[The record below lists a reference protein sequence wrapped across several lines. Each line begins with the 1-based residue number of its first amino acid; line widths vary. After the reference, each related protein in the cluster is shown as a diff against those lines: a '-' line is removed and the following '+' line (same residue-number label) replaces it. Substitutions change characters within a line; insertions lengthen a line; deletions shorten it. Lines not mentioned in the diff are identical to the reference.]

1 MPRSNRPRGH
11 RDEDRSLVLSGF
23 RRTEIRRGAEWNVQ
37 AISAAAAAKT
47 YRCPDCG
54 QEIPPATGHLV
65 IWRADGILGDAD
77 DLAQR
82 RHWHTHCWRAR

>member
-11 RDEDRSLVLSGF
+11 RDEDLSRVLSGF
-23 RRTEIRRGAEWNVQ
+23 RRTETRRGAEWNVQ
-37 AISAAAAAKT
+37 VIAAAAAVKT

-54 QEIPPATGHLV
+54 QEIPPDTDHLV

-82 RHWHTHCWRAR
+82 RHWHTHCWRAW